1 MKRAD
6 AMVKMYLVGVI
17 ILSALL
23 SITSADAQ
31 FKKNVAGDQ
40 KISESL
46 VRPVSLNE
54 WFGLI
59 NPDNLFMRQSYSM
72 SYMTSGGQGLALG
85 RYTNSLIYKMS
96 STVDAQ
102 VDISLQHSPYSTLDR
117 RIQNNLSGIF
127 IDRAQI
133 NYRPSDKV
141 LLQVSYQQL
150 PWGYWGPYR
159 GMYSGF
165 GLEGY

>member
-1 MKRAD
+1 MIK
-6 AMVKMYLVGVI
+6 KCLVGLVVLGTI
-17 ILSALL
+17 IVGMQ
-23 SITSADAQ
+23 ADAQ
-31 FKKNVAGDQ
+31 FKKSAGGEQ
-40 KISESL
+40 KVSESL
-46 VRPVSLNE
+46 VRPASSSD

-85 RYTNSLIYKMS
+85 RYTNSLLYKLS

-117 RIQNNLSGIF
+117 RIQNSLTGIYL
-127 IDRAQI
+127 DRAQI
-133 NYRPSDKV
+133 NYRPSEKV

-150 PWGYWGPYR
+150 PWGYWSPYR
-159 GMYSGF
+159 GLYSGF